1 MTEKTG
7 TPAPAAETSAPA
19 VAPPSERREVDL
31 SDLQAEMDSKAS
43 QADED
48 EIFDDIAGKGKD
60 GDDSESDEDGLD
72 ADDEDA
78 DPADETVDGA
88 DDEEKDDDA
97 DAEGKPRKK
106 SRAA

>member
-1 MTEKTG
+1 MTEKTD
-7 TPAPAAETSAPA
+7 TPAPAVEPNAPA

-60 GDDSESDEDGLD
+60 GDDGLD
-72 ADDEDA
+72 ADDEDDA
-78 DPADETVDGA
+78 DPADEAVEGE
-88 DDEEKDDDA
+88 DEETDEDA
-97 DAEGKPRKK
+97 DAEDKPRKK
-106 SRAA
+106 SRAARYRD